1 MGLSPQPPLLDPPN
15 LLKNSTYMKSI
26 NMKWSVGERNEANTR
41 FEWADTIFRINRF
54 LLTHDED
61 ACICKAGAKSFFQI
75 FNQTQWARVFQG
87 KNLGLRWR

>member
-1 MGLSPQPPLLDPPN
+1 MV
-15 LLKNSTYMKSI
+15 ST
-26 NMKWSVGERNEANTR
+26 GERNEAAR
-41 FEWADTIFRINRF
+41 FEWADAIFRINRF